1 MPSSEDFEHLLDCRN
16 VLGVEYDEETDT
28 VRVYVSQKLDPEE
41 LTDEDDVTKRVLDR
55 NVEVVDT
62 GYGDEREGFDALAA
76 VEIPDAES
84 DRKDRHR
91 PVLAGVSEINADS
104 TAATAGPYPARVT
117 DTAAGSWA
125 DETDS
130 GEVVRLSNNHVYA
143 LVDEAEFGAPV
154 VQPSPRDG
162 GSLPDDKVGELRGY
176 VPIEEGATVD
186 VAARSADPD
195 REAPEYHELPDE
207 WPTAIRRDDY
217 RSLRGETVTKTGR
230 TTGVTSGTVEGVGA
244 SVRVNFGPDHG
255 AITLRDQIIT
265 GPMSQGGDSGSPV
278 FRDES
283 GELVGLLFAG
293 SANQTICNKIGNVES
308 ALGVELLTD
317 EESGKG
323 GEGGRGG
330 GADEGG
336 GDGGADEGDGDGGA
350 DEGDGTE
357 GGDAPTFLRTFEE
370 TVSLPAATPELT
382 LRSLTVAES
391 PDPGETVAA
400 TARVVGSATGRAWLE
415 VGDDRYRFEFGEA
428 DRRDADERTEYV
440 RELAVSVTAPTEA
453 GESFDVSVTGGYLL
467 GESAD

>member
-41 LTDEDDVTKRVLDR
+41 LTDEDDVTKRVPDR

-91 PVLAGVSEINADS
+91 PVVAGVSEINADS

-117 DTAAGSWA
+117 DTAVGMWA

-143 LVDEAEFGAPV
+143 LVNEAEFGAAV

-176 VPIEEGATVD
+176 VPIEEGVTVD
-186 VAARSADPD
+186 AAARSTRSD
-195 REAPEYHELPDE
+195 RESLEYHELPDE
-207 WPTAIRRDDY
+207 WPTAIRRGDY

-230 TTGVTSGTVEGVGA
+230 TTGVSSGTVEAVGA

-255 AITLRDQIIT
+255 TVTLRDQIIT

-293 SANQTICNKIGNVES
+293 SANQAICNKIGNVES
-308 ALGVELLTD
+308 ALGVELLT
-317 EESGKG
+317 SG
-323 GEGGRGG
+323 ED
-330 GADEGG
+330 GA
-336 GDGGADEGDGDGGA
+336 GDDGSN
-350 DEGDGTE
+350 GT
-357 GGDAPTFLRTFEE
+357 DSDDTSAYLRTFDE
-370 TVSLPAATPELT
+370 TVSLPRATPELT

-391 PDPGETVAA
+391 PDPGETVEA
-400 TARVVGSATGRAWLE
+400 TATVVGSATGRAWLA
-415 VGDDRYRFEFGEA
+415 VGDDRYQFELSEGDE
-428 DRRDADERTEYV
+428 RDAEYV
-440 RELAVSVTAPTEA
+440 REIEVSVTAPAKA
-453 GESFDVSVTGGYLL
+453 GESFDVSVAGGYLL

>member
-76 VEIPDAES
+76 VEVPDAES

-117 DTAAGSWA
+117 DTAAGNWA

-162 GSLPDDKVGELRGY
+162 GSLPDDRVGELRGY

-207 WPTAIRRDDY
+207 WPTAVRRDDY

-230 TTGVTSGTVEGVGA
+230 TTGVTSGTVEGVDA

-317 EESGKG
+317 EEDGKG
-323 GEGGRGG
+323 GEGSRGG
-330 GADEGG
+330 GA
-336 GDGGADEGDGDGGA
+336 
-350 DEGDGTE
+350 GDGTE

-370 TVSLPAATPELT
+370 TVSLPAATPELI

-415 VGDDRYRFEFGEA
+415 VGEERYRFELREE
-428 DRRDADERTEYV
+428 DRRDGDGGKDGEGREDRYV
-440 RELAVSVTAPTEA
+440 REMKVSVTAPDRA
-453 GESFDVSVTGGYLL
+453 GEAFDVSVSGGYLL